1 MDHSLLILLLL
12 AAAGVFIANGSE
24 VRSSPNKIIP
34 AKSPGL
40 SGELTDREIQAAKDA
55 IELGLI
61 RHKDHATTKA
71 GFGDPSEI
79 DWEEDP
85 ESHHVTGE
93 ELRELWHAIEAASIK
108 MDHKTTEVGIEKNP
122 Y

>member
-34 AKSPGL
+34 ARSPGS
-40 SGELTDREIQAAKDA
+40 SGELTDREIQVAMDA
-55 IELGLI
+55 I
-61 RHKDHATTKA
+61 KA
-71 GFGDPSEI
+71 GLGDTYGI
-79 DWEEDP
+79 DWEVDP

-93 ELRELWHAIEAASIK
+93 EHEEAWPAIEATSSE